1 MKPVTSHN
9 YCVWIND
16 THQSHRVSAKWSRSL
31 LSELISTNDK
41 KKTVEVKCHELI
53 ELEWEKSRAK
63 RNAAKI
69 PYFYGSLSLHIV
81 FVDAITTIMCSR
93 IERLFTKWSKV
104 AKGKMKLM
112 HTHCVSCECE
122 CKRVYQYDVF
132 YKCYLVITFSKRAA
146 PPRERNFL
154 FKVLLVKMLVLLFY
168 VNIIMCAFYCCC
180 CCRRC
185 CSNSFFV
192 LWGRKKL

>member
-1 MKPVTSHN
+1 MA
-9 YCVWIND
+9 WID
-16 THQSHRVSAKWSRSL
+16 RVRMREIESKKYKCAK
-31 LSELISTNDK
+31 
-41 KKTVEVKCHELI
+41 
-53 ELEWEKSRAK
+53 A

-69 PYFYGSLSLHIV
+69 PYFHGSLSLHIV

-180 CCRRC
+180 CCHCRC
-185 CSNSFFV
+185 CTNSFFV